1 MLEALGYKVEDLV
14 PYIDWNY
21 FFFAWGIP
29 ARFASA
35 AGVHDCPACRAA
47 WLGGFS
53 SEERGA
59 AAEAQKLMD
68 EARCLLGGWRD
79 RQCTAAFALL
89 PAWSEGNDIWVWRD
103 ECGSGVSHN
112 AGAMRLPMLRQ
123 QMPGANGCCL
133 SLADYIS
140 PVQPAASSDVRNLPP
155 ENVIGLFAASF
166 CEADAAVEAED
177 EEKYGQMLCQ
187 TLKDR
192 LAEATAEKLHEDV
205 RRIYWAYAPEERL
218 VMPELF
224 AAKYRGIRPAVGYP
238 SLPDQSI
245 IFLIDRLLP
254 FSLVGVR
261 LTENGMMHPHAS
273 VAGLMLSHPA
283 AEYFS
288 VGRIDRNQLED
299 YAARRGM
306 TSRELRKYFFRTLAQ
321 GESG

>member
-53 SEERGA
+53 SEERGR

-68 EARCLLGGWRD
+68 EARGLLGVWRD
-79 RQCTAAFALL
+79 RQCVAAFALL
-89 PAWSEGNDIWVWRD
+89 PAWSEGNDICVLPSEGQGGD
-103 ECGSGVSHN
+103 VP
-112 AGAMRLPMLRQ
+112 MRLPMLRRQ
-123 QMPGANGCCL
+123 VPDANGCCL

-140 PVQPAASSDVRNLPP
+140 PAPPASSDVRALPP
-155 ENVIGLFAASF
+155 ENVLGLFVASVR
-166 CEADAAVEAED
+166 EGDAAAEAED

-192 LAEATAEKLHEDV
+192 LAEAAAEKMHEDV
-205 RRIYWAYAPEERL
+205 RRVYWAYAPDEWL
-218 VMPELF
+218 NKADLF
-224 AAKYRGIRPAVGYP
+224 AANYRGIRPAVGYP

-245 IFLIDRLLP
+245 IFLFDRLLP

-261 LTENGMMHPHAS
+261 LTENGMMQPHAS

-288 VGRIDRNQLED
+288 VGHIDACQMED
-299 YAARRGM
+299 YAVRRGM

>member
-53 SEERGA
+53 PEERGA

-68 EARCLLGGWRD
+68 EARCLLGAWRD
-79 RQCTAAFALL
+79 RQCAAAFALL
-89 PAWSEGNDIWVWRD
+89 PAWSEGNDICVLPS
-103 ECGSGVSHN
+103 EGQGGN
-112 AGAMRLPMLRQ
+112 APMRLPMLRRQ
-123 QMPGANGCCL
+123 VPDANGCCL

-155 ENVIGLFAASF
+155 ENVLGLFAASVR
-166 CEADAAVEAED
+166 EGDVAAEAED

-205 RRIYWAYAPEERL
+205 RRVYWAYAPEERL
-218 VMPELF
+218 AMPELF

-254 FSLVGVR
+254 FSQIGVR
-261 LTENGMMHPHAS
+261 LTENGMMQPHAS

-288 VGRIDRNQLED
+288 VGQIDGSQLAD

-306 TSRELRKYFFRTLAQ
+306 AQEQLRKYFFRNISSL
-321 GESG
+321 

>member
-1 MLEALGYKVEDLV
+1 MTKTLCYKAEELI
-14 PYIDWNY
+14 PYIDWSY
-21 FFFAWGIP
+21 FLFAWGLP
-29 ARFASA
+29 ARFASVA
-35 AGVHDCPACRAA
+35 AACDCPACRAA
-47 WLGGFS
+47 WLNAYAP
-53 SEERGA
+53 EERSA

-68 EARCLLGGWRD
+68 EARRLLGVWRD
-79 RQCTAAFALL
+79 RQCVAAFALL
-89 PAWSEGNDIWVWRD
+89 PAWSEGNDICVLPSEGQGGD
-103 ECGSGVSHN
+103 VP
-112 AGAMRLPMLRQ
+112 MRLPMLRRQ
-123 QMPGANGCCL
+123 VPDANGCCL

-140 PVQPAASSDVRNLPP
+140 PAQPASSDVRALPP
-155 ENVIGLFAASF
+155 ENVLGLFAASVR
-166 CEADAAVEAED
+166 EGDAAAEAED

-192 LAEATAEKLHEDV
+192 LAEAAAEKMHEDV
-205 RRIYWAYAPEERL
+205 RRVYWAYAPDERL
-218 VMPELF
+218 NKADLF
-224 AAKYRGIRPAVGYP
+224 AANYRGIRPAVGYP

-245 IFLIDRLLP
+245 IFLFDCLLP

>member
-1 MLEALGYKVEDLV
+1 MLKALGYKVEDLV

-35 AGVHDCPACRAA
+35 ASVHDCPACSAA
-47 WLGGFS
+47 WLCGFS
-53 SEERGA
+53 PEERGQ

-68 EARCLLGGWRD
+68 EARCLLGAWRD
-79 RQCTAAFALL
+79 RQCAAVFALL
-89 PAWSEGNDIWVWRD
+89 PAWSEGNDICVLPA
-103 ECGSGVSHN
+103 EGSSGVSHN
-112 AGAMRLPMLRQ
+112 AGPVRLPMLRQ
-123 QMPGANGCCL
+123 QVPGANGCCL

-140 PVQPAASSDVRNLPP
+140 PVQPADADVRDLQP
-155 ENVIGLFAASF
+155 ENVLGLFAASF
-166 CEADAAVEAED
+166 CEADAAAEAED

-254 FSLVGVR
+254 FSQIGVR
-261 LTENGMMHPHAS
+261 LTENGMMQPHAS
-273 VAGLMLSHPA
+273 VAGLMFSHPA

-288 VGRIDRNQLED
+288 VGRIDASQLAD

-306 TSRELRKYFFRTLAQ
+306 AQEQLRKFFFRNISSL
-321 GESG
+321 

>member
-47 WLGGFS
+47 WLCGFS
-53 SEERGA
+53 PEERSR

-68 EARCLLGGWRD
+68 EARCLLGAWRD
-79 RQCTAAFALL
+79 RQCAAAFALL
-89 PAWSEGNDIWVWRD
+89 PAWSEGNDICVLPS
-103 ECGSGVSHN
+103 EGQGGN
-112 AGAMRLPMLRQ
+112 APMRLPMLRRQ
-123 QMPGANGCCL
+123 VPDANGCCL

-155 ENVIGLFAASF
+155 ENVLGLFAASVR
-166 CEADAAVEAED
+166 EGDVAAEAED

-218 VMPELF
+218 AMPDFF

-254 FSLVGVR
+254 FSQIGVR
-261 LTENGMMHPHAS
+261 LTENGMMQPHAS
-273 VAGLMLSHPA
+273 VAGLMLSHPR

-288 VGRIDRNQLED
+288 VGRIDASQLAD

-306 TSRELRKYFFRTLAQ
+306 AQEQLRKYFFRNISSL
-321 GESG
+321 

>member
-1 MLEALGYKVEDLV
+1 MTQTLCYKAEELI
-14 PYIDWNY
+14 PYIDWSY
-21 FFFAWGIP
+21 FLFAWGLP
-29 ARFASA
+29 ARFASVA
-35 AGVHDCPACRAA
+35 AACDCPACRAA
-47 WLGGFS
+47 WLNAYAP
-53 SEERGA
+53 EERGV

-68 EARCLLGGWRD
+68 EARRLLGVWRD
-79 RQCTAAFALL
+79 RQCAAAFALL
-89 PAWSEGNDIWVWRD
+89 PAWSEGNDICVLSSEGQGGD
-103 ECGSGVSHN
+103 VP
-112 AGAMRLPMLRQ
+112 MRLPMLRRQ
-123 QMPGANGCCL
+123 VPDANGCCL

-140 PVQPAASSDVRNLPP
+140 PAQPASSDARALPP
-155 ENVIGLFAASF
+155 ENVLGLFVASVR
-166 CEADAAVEAED
+166 EGDAAAEAED

-192 LAEATAEKLHEDV
+192 LAEAAAEKMHEDV
-205 RRIYWAYAPEERL
+205 RRVYWAYAPDEWL
-218 VMPELF
+218 NKADLF
-224 AAKYRGIRPAVGYP
+224 AANYRGIRPAVGYP

-245 IFLIDRLLP
+245 IFLFDRLLP

-261 LTENGMMHPHAS
+261 LTENGMMQPHAS

-288 VGRIDRNQLED
+288 VVQIDRNQLED

>member
-1 MLEALGYKVEDLV
+1 MTQTLCYKAEELI
-14 PYIDWNY
+14 PYIDWSY
-21 FFFAWGIP
+21 FLFAWGLP
-29 ARFASA
+29 ARFASVA
-35 AGVHDCPACRAA
+35 AACDCPACRSA
-47 WLGGFS
+47 WLNAYAP
-53 SEERGA
+53 EERSA
-59 AAEAQKLMD
+59 AVEAQNLMD
-68 EARCLLGGWRD
+68 EARRLLGVWRD
-79 RQCTAAFALL
+79 RQCAAAFALL
-89 PAWSEGNDIWVWRD
+89 PAWSEGNDIYVLPSEGQGGD
-103 ECGSGVSHN
+103 VP
-112 AGAMRLPMLRQ
+112 MRLPMLRRQ
-123 QMPGANGCCL
+123 VPDTKGCCL

-140 PVQPAASSDVRNLPP
+140 PVPPASSDVRALPP
-155 ENVIGLFAASF
+155 ENVLGLFAASVR
-166 CEADAAVEAED
+166 EGDAAAEAED

-192 LAEATAEKLHEDV
+192 LAEAAAEKMHEDV
-205 RRIYWAYAPEERL
+205 RRVYWAYAPDERL
-218 VMPELF
+218 DMADLF
-224 AAKYRGIRPAVGYP
+224 AANYRGIRPAVGYP

-245 IFLIDRLLP
+245 IFLFDRLLP

-288 VGRIDRNQLED
+288 VGRIDRNPLED

>member
-53 SEERGA
+53 PEERGR

-68 EARCLLGGWRD
+68 EARCLLGAWRD
-79 RQCTAAFALL
+79 RQCAAAFALL
-89 PAWSEGNDIWVWRD
+89 PAWSEGNDICVLPS
-103 ECGSGVSHN
+103 EGQGGN
-112 AGAMRLPMLRQ
+112 APLRLPMLRRQ
-123 QMPGANGCCL
+123 VPDANGCCL

-155 ENVIGLFAASF
+155 ENVLGLFAASVR
-166 CEADAAVEAED
+166 EGDVAAEAED

-218 VMPELF
+218 VMPDLF
-224 AAKYRGIRPAVGYP
+224 AAKYRGMRPAVGYP

-254 FSLVGVR
+254 FSQIGVR
-261 LTENGMMHPHAS
+261 LTENGMMQPHAS

-288 VGRIDRNQLED
+288 VGQIDGSQLAD

-306 TSRELRKYFFRTLAQ
+306 AQEQLRKYFFRNISSL
-321 GESG
+321 

>member
-53 SEERGA
+53 SEERGR

-68 EARCLLGGWRD
+68 EARCLLGVWRD
-79 RQCTAAFALL
+79 RQCVAAFALL
-89 PAWSEGNDIWVWRD
+89 PAWSEGNDICVLPSEGQGGD
-103 ECGSGVSHN
+103 VP
-112 AGAMRLPMLRQ
+112 MRLPMLRRQ
-123 QMPGANGCCL
+123 VPDANGCCL

-140 PVQPAASSDVRNLPP
+140 PAPPASSDVRALPP
-155 ENVIGLFAASF
+155 ENVLGLFVASVR
-166 CEADAAVEAED
+166 EGDAAAEAED

-192 LAEATAEKLHEDV
+192 LAEAAAEKMHEDV
-205 RRIYWAYAPEERL
+205 RRVYWAYAPDEWL
-218 VMPELF
+218 NKADLF
-224 AAKYRGIRPAVGYP
+224 AANYRGIRPAVGYP

-245 IFLIDRLLP
+245 IFLFDRLLP

-261 LTENGMMHPHAS
+261 LTENGMMQPHAS

-288 VGRIDRNQLED
+288 VGHIDACQMED
-299 YAARRGM
+299 YAVRRGM

>member
-35 AGVHDCPACRAA
+35 AGVHDCPACRSA

-53 SEERGA
+53 SEERGQ

-68 EARCLLGGWRD
+68 EARGLLGAWRD
-79 RQCTAAFALL
+79 RQCAAAFALL
-89 PAWSEGNDIWVWRD
+89 PAWSEGNDIWVRRD
-103 ECGSGVSHN
+103 ECGSGVSPN
-112 AGAMRLPMLRQ
+112 ADPMRLPMLRQ
-123 QMPGANGCCL
+123 QVPGANGCCL

-140 PVQPAASSDVRNLPP
+140 PMQPAASSDVRNLPP
-155 ENVIGLFAASF
+155 ENVLGLFAASF
-166 CEADAAVEAED
+166 CEADADSEAED

-218 VMPELF
+218 AMPELF

-254 FSLVGVR
+254 FSQIGVR
-261 LTENGMMHPHAS
+261 LTENGMMQPHAS
-273 VAGLMLSHPA
+273 VAGLMFSHPA

-288 VGRIDRNQLED
+288 VGQIDRNQLED

-306 TSRELRKYFFRTLAQ
+306 TLQELRKYFFRTFV
-321 GESG
+321 

>member
-35 AGVHDCPACRAA
+35 AGVHDCPACRVA

-68 EARCLLGGWRD
+68 EARCLLGAWRD
-79 RQCTAAFALL
+79 RQCAAAFALL
-89 PAWSEGNDIWVWRD
+89 PAWSEGNDICVLPS
-103 ECGSGVSHN
+103 EGQGGN
-112 AGAMRLPMLRQ
+112 APMRLPMLRRQ
-123 QMPGANGCCL
+123 VPDANGCCL

-155 ENVIGLFAASF
+155 ENVLGLFAASVR
-166 CEADAAVEAED
+166 EGDVAAEAED

-218 VMPELF
+218 AMSELF

-254 FSLVGVR
+254 FSQIGVR
-261 LTENGMMHPHAS
+261 LTENGMMQPHAS
-273 VAGLMLSHPA
+273 VAGLMFSHPA

-288 VGRIDRNQLED
+288 VGQIDGSQLAD

-306 TSRELRKYFFRTLAQ
+306 AQEQLRKYFFRNISSL
-321 GESG
+321 

>member
-53 SEERGA
+53 PEERGA

-68 EARCLLGGWRD
+68 EARCLLGAWRD
-79 RQCTAAFALL
+79 RQCAAAFALL
-89 PAWSEGNDIWVWRD
+89 PAWSEGNDICVLPS
-103 ECGSGVSHN
+103 EGQGGN
-112 AGAMRLPMLRQ
+112 APMRLPMLRRQ
-123 QMPGANGCCL
+123 VPDANGCCL

-155 ENVIGLFAASF
+155 ENVLGLFAASVR
-166 CEADAAVEAED
+166 EGDVAAEAED

-218 VMPELF
+218 AMSELF
-224 AAKYRGIRPAVGYP
+224 AVKYRGIRPAVGYP

-254 FSLVGVR
+254 FSQIGVR
-261 LTENGMMHPHAS
+261 LTENGMMQPHAS

-288 VGRIDRNQLED
+288 VGQIDGSQLAD

-306 TSRELRKYFFRTLAQ
+306 AQEQLRKYFFRNISSL
-321 GESG
+321 

>member
-35 AGVHDCPACRAA
+35 AGVHDCPACRVA

-53 SEERGA
+53 PEERGR

-79 RQCTAAFALL
+79 RQCAAAFALL
-89 PAWSEGNDIWVWRD
+89 PAWSEGNDICVLPS
-103 ECGSGVSHN
+103 EGQGGN
-112 AGAMRLPMLRQ
+112 APMRLPMLRRQ
-123 QMPGANGCCL
+123 VPDANGCCL

-155 ENVIGLFAASF
+155 ENVLGLFAASVR
-166 CEADAAVEAED
+166 EGDVAAEAED

-218 VMPELF
+218 VMPDLF

-254 FSLVGVR
+254 FSQIGVR
-261 LTENGMMHPHAS
+261 LTENGMMQPHAS
-273 VAGLMLSHPA
+273 VAGLMFSHPA

-288 VGRIDRNQLED
+288 VGQIDGSQLAD

-306 TSRELRKYFFRTLAQ
+306 AQEQLRKYFFRNISSL
-321 GESG
+321 

>member
-53 SEERGA
+53 PEERGR
-59 AAEAQKLMD
+59 AAEAQRLMD
-68 EARCLLGGWRD
+68 EARCLLGAWRD
-79 RQCTAAFALL
+79 RQCAAAFALL
-89 PAWSEGNDIWVWRD
+89 PAWSEGNDICVLPS
-103 ECGSGVSHN
+103 EGQGGNVL
-112 AGAMRLPMLRQ
+112 MRLPMLRRQ
-123 QMPGANGCCL
+123 VPDANGCCL

-140 PVQPAASSDVRNLPP
+140 PEQPAASSDVRNLPP

-166 CEADAAVEAED
+166 CEADAAAEAED

-218 VMPELF
+218 AMPELF

-254 FSLVGVR
+254 FSQIGVR
-261 LTENGMMHPHAS
+261 LTENGMMQPHAS
-273 VAGLMLSHPA
+273 VAGLMFSHPA

-288 VGRIDRNQLED
+288 VGQIDGSQLAD

-306 TSRELRKYFFRTLAQ
+306 AQEQLRKYFFRNISSL
-321 GESG
+321 

>member
-1 MLEALGYKVEDLV
+1 MTKTLCYKAEELI
-14 PYIDWNY
+14 PYIDWSY
-21 FFFAWGIP
+21 FLFAWGLP
-29 ARFASA
+29 ARFASVA
-35 AGVHDCPACRAA
+35 AACDCPACRAA
-47 WLGGFS
+47 WLNAYAP
-53 SEERGA
+53 EERSA

-68 EARCLLGGWRD
+68 EARRLLGVWRD
-79 RQCTAAFALL
+79 RQCAAAFALL
-89 PAWSEGNDIWVWRD
+89 PAWSEGNDICVLPSEGQGGD
-103 ECGSGVSHN
+103 
-112 AGAMRLPMLRQ
+112 APMRLPMLRRQ
-123 QMPGANGCCL
+123 VPDANGCCL

-140 PVQPAASSDVRNLPP
+140 PAQPASSDVRALPP
-155 ENVIGLFAASF
+155 ENVLGLFVASVR
-166 CEADAAVEAED
+166 EGDAAAEAED

-192 LAEATAEKLHEDV
+192 LAEAAAEKLHEDV
-205 RRIYWAYAPEERL
+205 RRVYWAYAPDERL
-218 VMPELF
+218 DMADLF
-224 AAKYRGIRPAVGYP
+224 AANYRGIRPAVGYP

-245 IFLIDRLLP
+245 IFLFDCLLP

-261 LTENGMMHPHAS
+261 LTENGMMQPHAS

>member
-53 SEERGA
+53 PEERGR

-68 EARCLLGGWRD
+68 EARCLLGAWRE
-79 RQCTAAFALL
+79 RQCAAAFALL
-89 PAWSEGNDIWVWRD
+89 PAWSEGNDICVLPA
-103 ECGSGVSHN
+103 EGSSGVSHN
-112 AGAMRLPMLRQ
+112 AGPVRLPMLRQ
-123 QMPGANGCCL
+123 QVPGANGCCL

-140 PVQPAASSDVRNLPP
+140 PVQPADADVRDLQP
-155 ENVIGLFAASF
+155 ENVLGLFAASVR
-166 CEADAAVEAED
+166 EGDVAAEAED

-205 RRIYWAYAPEERL
+205 RRVYWAYSPDERL
-218 VMPELF
+218 SMADLF
-224 AAKYRGIRPAVGYP
+224 AANYRGIRPAVGYP

-245 IFLIDRLLP
+245 IFLIDRLLH
-254 FSLVGVR
+254 FSQIGVR
-261 LTENGMMHPHAS
+261 LTENGMMQPHAS
-273 VAGLMLSHPA
+273 VAGLMFSHPA

-288 VGRIDRNQLED
+288 VGQIDGSQFAD

-306 TSRELRKYFFRTLAQ
+306 AQEQLRKYFFRNISSL
-321 GESG
+321 